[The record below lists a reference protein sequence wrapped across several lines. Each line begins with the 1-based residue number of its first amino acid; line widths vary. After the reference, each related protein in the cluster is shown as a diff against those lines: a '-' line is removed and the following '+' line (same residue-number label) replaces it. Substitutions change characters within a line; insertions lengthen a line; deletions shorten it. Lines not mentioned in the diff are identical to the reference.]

1 MIDVWYP
8 GQLPRLLILQSWP
21 FFDKIYNL
29 SIITTDDKKPRTL
42 SPPENWVSSNNS
54 TEGDPLRRQFYHASE
69 PTRGELKLAG
79 YNDRLPH
86 RS

>member
-1 MIDVWYP
+1 MV
-8 GQLPRLLILQSWP
+8 QLLSQSMHP
-21 FFDKIYNL
+21 VFVKTGLFFDKICNF
-29 SIITTDDKKPRTL
+29 SIITTDGKEPRTL
-42 SPPENWVSSNNS
+42 NPPENWVSSNNS